1 MLDDS
6 SGRVSGREEIPHP
19 AVSFGG
25 LQSGAA
31 EAAAKRAT
39 RGKRVSRSGSAQTRT
54 PLNLD
59 DRGIPRGGGREGG
72 VESGVKRVEGE
83 EGNPAGTR
91 NPPGGG
97 VGICFKRSSNRR

>member
-59 DRGIPRGGGREGG
+59 DRGIPRGGEGGG
-72 VESGVKRVEGE
+72 VE
-83 EGNPAGTR
+83 
-91 NPPGGG
+91 
-97 VGICFKRSSNRR
+97 